1 MSEWISVKDRLPEGE
16 CLAVSNCRGFSYGEY
31 LIGYIGE
38 DESSDTGYM
47 CESDNEILSNA
58 THWMPLPEQ
67 PKEE

>member
-1 MSEWISVKDRLPEGE
+1 MSEQISVKDRLPEGE

-58 THWMPLPEQ
+58 THWMPLPEL